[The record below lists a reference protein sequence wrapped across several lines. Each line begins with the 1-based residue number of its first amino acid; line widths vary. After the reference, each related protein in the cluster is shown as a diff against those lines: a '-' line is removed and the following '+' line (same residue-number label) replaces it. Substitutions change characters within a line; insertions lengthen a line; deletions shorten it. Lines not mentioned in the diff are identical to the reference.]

1 MKLLLDA
8 NISYRLLKLILVDY
22 PQSVHV
28 NSSALHIP
36 QQDIGIW
43 DYAHLHHYTLV
54 TFDDDFYNLYTLKG
68 FPPKIILLR
77 TGNRTTL
84 ELAQILILYK
94 SSIQSFENDD
104 TLGLLELY

>member
-8 NISYRLLKLILVDY
+8 NISYRLVKLILVDY

-28 NSSALHIP
+28 NSPALHIP

-43 DYAHLHHYTLV
+43 DYALLHDYTIV
-54 TFDDDFYNLYTLKG
+54 TFDEDFYNLYTIKG

-77 TGNRTTL
+77 SRNKTTL
-84 ELAQILILYK
+84 ELAQFLILFK
-94 SSIQSFENDD
+94 SSIQSFVNDE
-104 TLGLLELY
+104 TLGLLEVY